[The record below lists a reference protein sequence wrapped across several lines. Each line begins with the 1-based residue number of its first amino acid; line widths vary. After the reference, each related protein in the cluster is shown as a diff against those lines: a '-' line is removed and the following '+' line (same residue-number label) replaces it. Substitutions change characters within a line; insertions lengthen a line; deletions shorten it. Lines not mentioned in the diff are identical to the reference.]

1 MKSINSFIPTLSIF
15 LFCTLLIG
23 HSTITAQTS
32 SVNDSFI
39 AVEFQD
45 GSPEA
50 GEFFF
55 NQLNFESQK
64 FASLQTGDVSVD
76 AIVGFGKQGTNE
88 GYYAILLK
96 GGELQTARL
105 GIGMNEVEEGHL
117 MGEVDL
123 EIDREESLV
132 ATLELSHY
140 TDSNTLFYRWPSEN
154 GESGVI
160 SLRRESG
167 PIQIGQKFPEIQV
180 TSLGGKSVGLSDFE
194 GKYVVINWWASF
206 CAPCIVE
213 MPGLNQLV
221 QNYGDRN
228 DLDFLA
234 IAWDDADRIT
244 SFLER
249 REFLFKQT
257 ITTDEVTSIF
267 GESFPRHVII
277 DPDGDVIFDK
287 RGGHKDVHLE
297 LEAFLKNH
305 ISL

>member
-1 MKSINSFIPTLSIF
+1 MKKISLLILTLSIF
-15 LFCTLLIG
+15 LFCTLLFS

-32 SVNDSFI
+32 SANDSFI

-45 GSPEA
+45 GSPEV

-55 NQLNFESQK
+55 NQVNFESQK
-64 FASLQTGDVSVD
+64 YASLQTGDGSID
-76 AIVGFGKQGTNE
+76 AIVGIAKQGVTE
-88 GYYAILLK
+88 GYYALLLED
-96 GGELQTARL
+96 GELLTAQFGFR
-105 GIGMNEVEEGHL
+105 MNEVEEDHL
-117 MGEVDL
+117 MAEVDL
-123 EIDREESLV
+123 EFNRKETFI

-140 TDSNTLFYRWPSEN
+140 TNSNTLFYRWPSKN

-167 PIQIGQKFPEIQV
+167 PIQVGQKLPEIQV
-180 TSLGGKSVGLSDFE
+180 TTLDGNSVSLSDFE

-213 MPGLNQLV
+213 MPGLNELV

-228 DLDFLA
+228 DLNFLA
-234 IAWDDADRIT
+234 ISWDDTDRIN

-257 ITTDEVTSIF
+257 ITTAEVTSIF

-277 DPDGDVIFDK
+277 DPDGEVIYDK
-287 RGGHKDVHLE
+287 RGGHKNIHLE
-297 LEAFLKNH
+297 LEAFLKSH

>member
-1 MKSINSFIPTLSIF
+1 MKIISSFIPVLSIF
-15 LFCTLLIG
+15 LVWILVFG
-23 HSTITAQTS
+23 HSTVTAQTS
-32 SVNDSFI
+32 SANDSFI

-45 GSPEA
+45 GGPEA

-55 NQLNFESQK
+55 NQLNFESLK
-64 FASLQTGDVSVD
+64 FSSLQTGNDSID
-76 AIVGFGKQGTNE
+76 AIVGIGIQGSIE
-88 GYYAILLK
+88 GYYALLLK
-96 GGELQTARL
+96 DGELQWARL
-105 GIGMNEVEEGHL
+105 GLGINEVEEGHL
-117 MGEVDL
+117 MAEVDL

-140 TDSNTLFYRWPSEN
+140 TDSNTLFYRWPSVN
-154 GESGVI
+154 GEVGMINV
-160 SLRRESG
+160 RRESG
-167 PIQIGQKFPEIQV
+167 PIQVGQKLPEIQV
-180 TSLGGKSVGLSDFE
+180 TSLDGKSVGLSDFE
-194 GKYVVINWWASF
+194 GKYLVINWWASF
-206 CAPCIVE
+206 CAPCIAE

-221 QNYGDRN
+221 ENYGDRN

-234 IAWDDADRIT
+234 IAWDDADRINT
-244 SFLER
+244 FLER

-257 ITTDEVTSIF
+257 ITTEEVTSIF

-277 DPDGDVIFDK
+277 DPDGNVIFDK

>member
-1 MKSINSFIPTLSIF
+1 M
-15 LFCTLLIG
+15 
-23 HSTITAQTS
+23 AQS
-32 SVNDSFI
+32 PAANDSFI
-39 AVEFQD
+39 AVQFQD

-55 NQLNFESQK
+55 SQLNFESQK
-64 FASLQTGDVSVD
+64 FAPLKTGDDSID
-76 AIVGFGKQGTNE
+76 AIVGFGKQGANE

-96 GGELQTARL
+96 DGELQTARL
-105 GIGMNEVEEGHL
+105 GIEMNEVEEGHL
-117 MGEVDL
+117 MAEVDL

-154 GESGVI
+154 GEAGLI
-160 SLRRESG
+160 NLRRESG
-167 PIQIGQKFPEIQV
+167 PIQVGQKLPEIQV
-180 TSLGGKSVGLSDFE
+180 NSLDGNSVGLSDFE

-228 DLDFLA
+228 DLEFLA
-234 IAWDDADRIT
+234 IAWDDAERINT
-244 SFLER
+244 FLER
-249 REFLFKQT
+249 REFLFIQT
-257 ITTDEVTSIF
+257 ITTEEVTSIF

-277 DPDGDVIFDK
+277 STDGNVIFDK